1 MQRHINPQDDKYL
14 RQAFMDAFDPQ
25 DDVLSLEQLKVA
37 VIGAFREA
45 KAKCLKE
52 AWNGTFNLPLKGN
65 SNHLFFILSLL
76 IRALFNSWL
85 SLFILLSYF
94 IRQN

>member
-1 MQRHINPQDDKYL
+1 MDVFNPPDHGDGAA
-14 RQAFMDAFDPQ
+14 AF
-25 DDVLSLEQLKVA
+25 SLEQLMVA
-37 VIGAFREA
+37 VEA
-45 KAKCLKE
+45 VYEEAMAKCIKE

-65 SNHLFFILSLL
+65 LFFILSLL

-85 SLFILLSYF
+85 SLFILLSCF